1 MEKNE
6 ASLKEI
12 AQELH
17 LSVGAVSRGLR
28 DCADI
33 SEATKEKIRLK
44 AIELGYVPNLAA
56 RNLATGRTNTV
67 AIVLDS
73 LSSPYFGMVS
83 EWLIKELWKHGYQTL
98 LLPVSELYATK
109 SSIKD
114 ALAMGIDAIITF
126 LVPSSEAVEM
136 ARLAKKPILLFGRYV
151 ERKGLLICYSDD
163 KEGGKKAADYLINEK
178 KRTHLAYIGAKQ
190 FDFDGLRNRS
200 FFEEAIRLNVKDL
213 IRIEDGDLNSLPK
226 HVKDGYD
233 GIFCFDDALAS
244 RALNLVK
251 GENVSIVGFN
261 GTSHFYDSVFDIT
274 SIESDYP
281 LMVKSAVGALLEA
294 IRGKNDLPL
303 ISKFP
308 VHLYLG
314 QS

>member
-6 ASLKEI
+6 ASLKQI
-12 AQELH
+12 AQELD
-17 LSVGAVSRGLR
+17 LSIGAVSRGLR

-67 AIVLDS
+67 AVLLDS

-83 EWLIKELWKHGYQTL
+83 EWLIKELRRHGYQTL
-98 LLPVSELYATK
+98 LMPVSELYATK

-114 ALAMGIDAIITF
+114 ALGMGIDAIITF
-126 LVPSSEAVEM
+126 LVPSAEAVEM
-136 ARLAKKPILLFGRYV
+136 ARLAKKPMLLFGRYV
-151 ERKGLLICYSDD
+151 DRKGLLIFYSDD
-163 KEGGKKAADYLINEK
+163 EEGGKIAADYLIKEK
-178 KRTHLAYIGAKQ
+178 HRKKLAYIGAKQ
-190 FDFDGLRNRS
+190 FDFDAIRNRG
-200 FFEEAIRLNVKDL
+200 FVDEAKRLGLLDVVRLEDSDL
-213 IRIEDGDLNSLPK
+213 SSL
-226 HVKDGYD
+226 DQAILRGLD
-233 GIFCFDDALAS
+233 GIFCFDDLLAS
-244 RALNLVK
+244 RTLNRLK
-251 GENVSIVGFN
+251 GDDVSLVGFN

-274 SIESDYP
+274 SIESDYT
-281 LMVKSAVGALLEA
+281 LMVKSAVNALLEA
-294 IRGKNDLPL
+294 IRDPGDKPV